1 MKHLLLLSTLALFTL
16 ASCSPRLTPL
26 TKSLRQQNGWSENE
40 LSKIQFYL
48 SEDLILSRQRNSGTT
63 EIVQGRVRVENGKD
77 IEEIIF
83 KRGTPGVVLFSPKDD
98 NLALG
103 FDARDDSK
111 FLVFGPNPK
120 QSGRYT
126 LLASDWKR
134 YRGKVTYAGETW
146 EVSAA
151 NSDINL
157 LLDMKKRG
165 RTETRVKQETGR
177 RL

>member
-1 MKHLLLLSTLALFTL
+1 MKHILFLSAFALFTL

-26 TKSLRQQNGWSENE
+26 TKNLRQENRWSENE

-63 EIVQGRVRVENGKD
+63 EIVQGRVRVENGRD

-83 KRGTPGVVLFSPKDD
+83 KRGTPGVVLFTPKEDH
-98 NLALG
+98 LAIG

-111 FLVFGPNPK
+111 FLIFGPNPK
-120 QSGRYT
+120 QRGRYT

-134 YRGKVTYAGETW
+134 YRGKVTYAGQTW

>member
-1 MKHLLLLSTLALFTL
+1 MKHLFLLSALAIITL

-26 TKSLRQQNGWSENE
+26 TQSIREQNRWSENE

-63 EIVQGRVRVENGKD
+63 EIVQGRVRVENGRD

-83 KRGTPGVVLFSPKDD
+83 KRGTPGVVLFLPKEDH
-98 NLALG
+98 LALG

-111 FLVFGPNPK
+111 YLIFGPNPK
-120 QSGRYT
+120 QRGRYT

-134 YRGKVTYAGETW
+134 YRGKVTYAGQTW

-151 NSDINL
+151 NADINL